1 MALALQRFGGWLFR
15 VYIAL
20 NILTCA
26 LIPGSRPR
34 ETISGLMGRWLVT
47 GNGMQ
52 LTVARVISPCIDRMY
67 FWHTDHCRD
76 IYRQEED
83 VFRSLYP

>member
-1 MALALQRFGGWLFR
+1 VRGFAGWCFR

-20 NILTCA
+20 NILICS

-47 GNGMQ
+47 EQGIK
-52 LTVARVISPCIDRMY
+52 LVIAKALAPWIDRLY
-67 FWHTDHCRD
+67 FLHDDHCRD
-76 IYRQEED
+76 IYRQEQAA
-83 VFRSLYP
+83 FQSLYT